1 MKGSVSEK
9 QETNEV
15 SPIVS
20 LERISK
26 ICNPS
31 KAQLTPQVEERE
43 PRVRGEQG
51 G

>member
-1 MKGSVSEK
+1 VISEK

-26 ICNPS
+26 LCNPS
-31 KAQLTPQVEERE
+31 KAQLTPRVEEIE
-43 PRVRGEQG
+43 LRVRGEQG